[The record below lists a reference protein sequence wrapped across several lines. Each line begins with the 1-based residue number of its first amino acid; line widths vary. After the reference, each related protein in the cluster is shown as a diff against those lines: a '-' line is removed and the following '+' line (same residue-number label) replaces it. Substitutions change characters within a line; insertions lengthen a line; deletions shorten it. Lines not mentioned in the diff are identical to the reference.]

1 MKILRY
7 PESGVAD
14 VVRHGAEVDHL
25 RVPEAPLV
33 QSEQEVGVAV
43 VLEYADLKIKTQCV
57 ECIEDTFSFH
67 QHGLAFSHFSID

>member
-43 VLEYADLKIKTQCV
+43 VLEYADLLTK
-57 ECIEDTFSFH
+57 
-67 QHGLAFSHFSID
+67 